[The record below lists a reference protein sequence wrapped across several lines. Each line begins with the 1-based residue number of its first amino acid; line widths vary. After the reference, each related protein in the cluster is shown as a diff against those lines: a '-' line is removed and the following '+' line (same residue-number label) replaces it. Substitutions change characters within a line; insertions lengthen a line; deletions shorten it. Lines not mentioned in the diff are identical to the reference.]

1 MIVYRA
7 RSSAPPETAWALVA
21 RPSRWHEWA
30 PHIRGAWGLG
40 EPEVLAGARGAARL
54 VGVLPV
60 PATVTGKEPGESW
73 TWKVGP
79 VSMVHAVRRRR
90 TGCEVAIEMHA
101 SPALEAALA
110 LSYGPLVGVLVK
122 RLASVAASRADL
134 S

>member
-1 MIVYRA
+1 VIAYRA
-7 RSSAPPETAWALVA
+7 RSQAPPEAAWSLVA

-40 EPEVLAGARGAARL
+40 EPEVVAGASGAARL
-54 VGVLPV
+54 LGLLPV
-60 PATVTGKEPGESW
+60 PATVTEKRPGESW

-101 SPALEAALA
+101 PPALEAALA
-110 LSYGPLVGVLVK
+110 LSYGPVVGLLVK
-122 RLASVAASRADL
+122 RLASVAAARGDL